1 MLLILLKFGVSFS
14 LIAFLLYRIGFG
26 EIRASLVNTNGVWI
40 LAAIVLFTVS
50 YLLGSLQWWRL
61 LRAENVNIPYRQTL
75 GFYFV
80 GLFFNNFL
88 VSQLG
93 GDVFRMLDIRK
104 TTENSAAAVSTV
116 FLDRVFG
123 LLIMSGMALVAAP
136 FFLSRQHVDS
146 RYSLFLLILG
156 ACWILLLFLLFSK
169 RVARPLAW
177 LFEKTVPDR
186 ICNRCREIYDNIY
199 RFGRNRRVLLQI
211 VLISIFVQSTRI
223 LTHYLL
229 CRSLGV
235 NLSPVYFF
243 LFIPVVAILASLPV
257 SIGGLGIR
265 EQSAVVLFGSVGM
278 AAQDATVMEFLA
290 YLIAIVTSIPGGLL
304 FAMRR
309 SSKKTSDK
317 GGES

>member
-1 MLLILLKFGVSFS
+1 MLKFVVSFG
-14 LIAFLLYRIGFG
+14 LIYFLFNRIGFE
-26 EIRASLVNTNGVWI
+26 EIKQSLTDTEWTWFVG
-40 LAAIVLFTVS
+40 AALLFTLS

-61 LRAENVNIPYRQTL
+61 LRAENVILPYTKTL

-93 GDVFRMLDIRK
+93 GDLFRMLDIRK
-104 TTENSAAAVSTV
+104 STENSAAAVSTV

-123 LLIMSGMALVAAP
+123 LLIMSGMAIVATP
-136 FFLSRQHVDS
+136 FYFARQNIDE
-146 RYSLFLLILG
+146 RYSLFLIVL
-156 ACWILLLFLLFSK
+156 AFCWVLLLLFLFSK
-169 RVARPLAW
+169 RVARPIAW
-177 LFEKTVPDR
+177 LCEKTIPAR
-186 ICNRCREIYDNIY
+186 LCFKAREIYQNIHS
-199 RFGRNRRVLLQI
+199 FGRNRPVLIQVLL
-211 VLISIFVQSTRI
+211 ISVFVQSARI

-243 LFIPVVAILASLPV
+243 LFIPVIAIVASLPV

-265 EQSAVVLFGSVGM
+265 EQSAVILFGSVGM

-290 YLIAIVTSIPGGLL
+290 YLIAICTSLPGGLL
-304 FAMRR
+304 FVARR
-309 SSKKTSDK
+309 SSAVSDRK
-317 GGES
+317 GE